1 MNKKKLVLSVVL
13 SVVLVVVML
22 TLIYFTTKE
31 FTPDYDGTITVEV
44 IGLDNEVVKS
54 KEIEFRQG
62 DKLID
67 LVESNFDNFIVE
79 DSEYGAYILNI
90 ENIIKAEDSYLY
102 VAIYVNGEYASSGID
117 TLEFNDSDKITFKAE
132 SWVTTSE

>member
-22 TLIYFTTKE
+22 TVIYFATKE
-31 FTPDYDGTITVEV
+31 FIPDYDGTITVEV

-67 LVESNFDNFIVE
+67 LVAANFDNFIVE

-90 ENIIKAEDSYLY
+90 ENIIKVEDSYLF

-132 SWVTTSE
+132 SWVTTTE

>member
-13 SVVLVVVML
+13 SVVLVVAML
-22 TLIYFTTKE
+22 TAIYFITKE

-67 LVESNFDNFIVE
+67 LVAANFDNFIVE

-102 VAIYVNGEYASSGID
+102 VAIYVNGEYASSGLD
-117 TLEFNDSDKITFKAE
+117 TLEFNDGDKITFKAE
-132 SWVTTSE
+132 SWATTE

>member
-22 TLIYFTTKE
+22 TVIYFTTKE

-67 LVESNFDNFIVE
+67 LVAANFDNFIVE

-102 VAIYVNGEYASSGID
+102 VAIYINGEYASSGID

-132 SWVTTSE
+132 SWVTTTE

>member
-22 TLIYFTTKE
+22 TVIYFTTKE

-54 KEIEFRQG
+54 KEIEFKNG

-67 LVESNFDNFIVE
+67 LVAANFDNFIVE

-90 ENIIKAEDSYLY
+90 EYIIKAEDSYLF

-132 SWVTTSE
+132 SWVTTTE